1 MAKNLPSKT
10 GELSSIPGQ
19 ETKIL
24 HDLGQ
29 LEKPKRKKKKK
40 KILWGLRAL
49 GYHESNGLKWVG
61 PGTLATKSPNVGLM
75 PLLV

>member
-19 ETKIL
+19 GTKIL

-40 KILWGLRAL
+40 ILWGLRAL
-49 GYHESNGLKWVG
+49 GCHESNGLKWVG
-61 PGTLATKSPNVGLM
+61 PGTLAPKSPNMGLM